1 MYLEFFAKFSLILLV
16 FLLPLEARW
25 IFDQADLKGSPF
37 EYGTGALYFTD
48 ILLFISAFLTV
59 LWKWRNGSKEFA
71 PKAHLSPRLMSLGFT
86 PVAEKVKSEKLLFI
100 YILIAGFGLM
110 ALAGIGQAEDRKIA
124 LYAVMR
130 LWEGLILWWL
140 IQNNPV
146 RPIFLIMAF
155 VGSAMLEAVWG
166 MEQLFFQIVPANKWL
181 GEAFHSASVLGDSV
195 LQTSNGRFL
204 RAYGTLPHP
213 NILGGMLS
221 AAILLLCGLITGG
234 TEQRYKIHDARFKAI
249 VWGGLIILIFGLFFS
264 FSRSAWLALGVGIL
278 FGGIWMIAAKQKR
291 LLAGIIF
298 TLVICAAVL
307 ILIFPESLSRF
318 SQNQSLEILSV
329 SERVREYDDAQIIV
343 REKPF
348 VGIGINQY
356 VKELQNIY
364 PSFPAWKIHPI
375 HNIYLLILSELGIIG
390 FLIFIIIISWHL
402 SFLKI
407 SSPAAS
413 PRGEPPLLIWTGAAA
428 IGLLAIGLFDHY
440 LWTLH
445 FGVLLFWMIL
455 GINHRLA
462 DEFSQKG
469 SA

>member
-1 MYLEFFAKFSLILLV
+1 MYLEFFSKLALILLV
-16 FLLPLEARW
+16 FLLPLETRW

-37 EYGTGALYFTD
+37 EYGTGALYLTD
-48 ILLFISAFLTV
+48 ILLFISVFLTV
-59 LWKWRNGSKEFA
+59 LWKWRNNG
-71 PKAHLSPRLMSLGFT
+71 
-86 PVAEKVKSEKLLFI
+86 SEKFSFI
-100 YILIAGFGLM
+100 YFLIVGFGLM
-110 ALAGIGQAEDRKIA
+110 SLAGIGQAEDRKIA

-140 IQNNPV
+140 IQNNPAK
-146 RPIFLIMAF
+146 PLFLIMAF
-155 VGSAMLEAVWG
+155 IGSAMFEAAWG
-166 MEQLFFQIVPANKWL
+166 IEQFFFQIVPANKWL
-181 GEAFHSASVLGDSV
+181 GEAFHSASILGDSV
-195 LQTSNGRFL
+195 LQTSSGRFL

-213 NILGGMLS
+213 NILGGLLA
-221 AAILLLCGLITGG
+221 AAILLLSGLLANQYKQPNKSQSNFYSLLTTHYLLLWSGLI
-234 TEQRYKIHDARFKAI
+234 
-249 VWGGLIILIFGLFFS
+249 VLLFGLFFS
-264 FSRSAWLALGVGIL
+264 FSRSAWLALGIGIL
-278 FGGIWMIAAKQKR
+278 FGGIWMIAVKQKR
-291 LLAGIIF
+291 
-298 TLVICAAVL
+298 VIMGFVFVIVVCAAMLV
-307 ILIFPESLSRF
+307 LIFPESLSRF

-390 FLIFIIIISWHL
+390 LLIFIIIIAWHL

-407 SSPAAS
+407 NS
-413 PRGEPPLLIWTGAAA
+413 PPLLIWSTAAA
-428 IGLLAIGLFDHY
+428 ISLLAIGLFDHC
-440 LWTLH
+440 LWSLH
-445 FGVLLFWMIL
+445 FGILLFWLIL

-462 DEFSQKG
+462 VSFKQNG

>member
-1 MYLEFFAKFSLILLV
+1 MYLEFLAKFSLVLLV
-16 FLLPLEARW
+16 FLLPLETRW
-25 IFDQADLKGSPF
+25 IFDQADLRGSPF
-37 EYGTGALYFTD
+37 EYGTGALYLTD
-48 ILLFISAFLTV
+48 ILLFISVFLTL
-59 LWKWRNGSKEFA
+59 LWKWRNNG
-71 PKAHLSPRLMSLGFT
+71 
-86 PVAEKVKSEKLLFI
+86 SEKFSFI
-100 YILIAGFGLM
+100 YFLIAGFGLM
-110 ALAGIGQAEDRKIA
+110 SLAGIGQAEDRKIA

-140 IQNNPV
+140 IQNNPAKAL
-146 RPIFLIMAF
+146 FLIIAF
-155 VGSAMLEAVWG
+155 IGSAMFEAVWG
-166 MEQLFFQIVPANKWL
+166 IEQFFFQIVPANKWL
-181 GEAFHSASVLGDSV
+181 GEAFHSASIFGDSV

-213 NILGGMLS
+213 NILGGLLTS
-221 AAILLLCGLITGG
+221 AILLLCGFIADTAALSIKYKVLSIKSRVISHKSLVFGGIT
-234 TEQRYKIHDARFKAI
+234 
-249 VWGGLIILIFGLFFS
+249 LLLFGLFYS

-298 TLVICAAVL
+298 MLVICAAVL

-343 REKPF
+343 RKKPF

-390 FLIFIIIISWHL
+390 FLIFIIIIAWHL

-407 SSPAAS
+407 NS
-413 PRGEPPLLIWTGAAA
+413 PPLLIWSGSA
-428 IGLLAIGLFDHY
+428 IVSLLIIGLFDHY

-445 FGVLLFWMIL
+445 FGILLFWLTL
-455 GINHRLA
+455 GIFHRLVG
-462 DEFSQKG
+462 ESGQKG
-469 SA
+469 IDNN

>member
-1 MYLEFFAKFSLILLV
+1 MYLEFLAKFSLVLLV
-16 FLLPLEARW
+16 FLLPLETRW
-25 IFDQADLKGSPF
+25 IFDQADLRGSPF
-37 EYGTGALYFTD
+37 EYGTGALYLTD
-48 ILLFISAFLTV
+48 ILLFISVFLTV
-59 LWKWRNGSKEFA
+59 LWKWRNNG
-71 PKAHLSPRLMSLGFT
+71 
-86 PVAEKVKSEKLLFI
+86 SEKFSFI
-100 YILIAGFGLM
+100 YFLIAGFGLM
-110 ALAGIGQAEDRKIA
+110 SLAGIGQAEDRKIA

-146 RPIFLIMAF
+146 KPLFLIMAF
-155 VGSAMLEAVWG
+155 IGSAMFEAVWG
-166 MEQLFFQIVPANKWL
+166 IEQFFFQIVPANKWL
-181 GEAFHSASVLGDSV
+181 GEAFHSASILGDSV
-195 LQTSNGRFL
+195 LQTGDGRFL

-213 NILGGMLS
+213 NILGGLLTS
-221 AAILLLCGLITGG
+221 AILLLCGFIADTAVLSIKYKVLSIKSRVISHKLLVFGG
-234 TEQRYKIHDARFKAI
+234 
-249 VWGGLIILIFGLFFS
+249 VVLLLFGLFFS
-264 FSRSAWLALGVGIL
+264 FSRSAWLALGIGIL

-291 LLAGIIF
+291 
-298 TLVICAAVL
+298 VIMGFVFVIVVCAAMLV
-307 ILIFPESLSRF
+307 LIFPESLSRF

-390 FLIFIIIISWHL
+390 FLIFIIIIAWHL

-407 SSPAAS
+407 NS
-413 PRGEPPLLIWTGAAA
+413 PPLLIWSGSA
-428 IGLLAIGLFDHY
+428 IVSLLIIGLFDHY

-445 FGVLLFWMIL
+445 FGILLFWLIL

-462 DEFSQKG
+462 VSFK
-469 SA
+469 